1 MIIYLGGQI
10 QLHNLEI
17 KTQEELDEFNKG
29 IKYVL
34 EELLSSFGYEFIT
47 NFSVNI
53 EWEEKAGELE

>member
-29 IKYVL
+29 VKC
-34 EELLSSFGYEFIT
+34 
-47 NFSVNI
+47 
-53 EWEEKAGELE
+53 